1 MECAIHD
8 ESVPADYKHAIHDE
22 SVRDDKLLR
31 PNLEITP
38 QFYNEQ
44 SLSMIG
50 NFHESAIR
58 GAAIY

>member
-8 ESVPADYKHAIHDE
+8 ESVPADDKHAIHDE

-38 QFYNEQ
+38 QFCNENN
-44 SLSMIG
+44 LFVIG
-50 NFHESAIR
+50 NSHH
-58 GAAIY
+58 